1 MRNRGAIILLSV
13 LLAIISLYYLSFTF
27 VVNKVE
33 GDAEEYAQAYVDNG
47 NYGNLTDADRNVLI
61 DKQKKVESR
70 FPPFLLARLCFSS

>member
-33 GDAEEYAQAYVDNG
+33 GDAEEYE
-47 NYGNLTDADRNVLI
+47 R
-61 DKQKKVESR
+61 
-70 FPPFLLARLCFSS
+70 